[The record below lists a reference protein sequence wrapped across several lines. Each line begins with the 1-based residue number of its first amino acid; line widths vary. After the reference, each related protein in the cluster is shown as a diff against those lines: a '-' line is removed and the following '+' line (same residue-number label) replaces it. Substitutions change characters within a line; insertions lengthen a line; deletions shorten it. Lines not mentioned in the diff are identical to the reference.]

1 MRQRASAVG
10 AGSRAAA
17 RAGTGG
23 RKRVEPAMP
32 IGFRCT
38 GCRARLH
45 VPARWQ
51 GNTIPCPRC
60 GCRVVVPQGQPDGES
75 PFEDRGVERSL
86 AALDPPS
93 AESRGGVFSEETFTL
108 PPRDAADAADR
119 ADAAWAGQVTLP
131 RGAIYAYA
139 MALPIVAI
147 VAFGLGCWWTMLTSR

>member
-1 MRQRASAVG
+1 
-10 AGSRAAA
+10 
-17 RAGTGG
+17 
-23 RKRVEPAMP
+23 MP

-45 VPARWQ
+45 VPTRWQ

-86 AALDPPS
+86 AVLDAPS
-93 AESRGGVFSEETFTL
+93 TESRGGVFSEETFTL
-108 PPRDAADAADR
+108 PPRDATHASGFAQ
-119 ADAAWAGQVTLP
+119 AGRTGQITLS

-139 MALPIVAI
+139 VAVPLVAI
-147 VAFGLGCWWTMLTSR
+147 LFFGLGCWWTLQGNR